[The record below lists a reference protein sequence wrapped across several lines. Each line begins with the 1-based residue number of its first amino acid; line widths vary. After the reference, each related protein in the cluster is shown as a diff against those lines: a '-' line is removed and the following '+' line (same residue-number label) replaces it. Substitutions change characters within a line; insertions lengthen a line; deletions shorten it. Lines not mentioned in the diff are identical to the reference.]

1 MHAQQNML
9 PGIVRMSECVCE

>member
-9 PGIVRMSECVCE
+9 PGIVRTSECVCE